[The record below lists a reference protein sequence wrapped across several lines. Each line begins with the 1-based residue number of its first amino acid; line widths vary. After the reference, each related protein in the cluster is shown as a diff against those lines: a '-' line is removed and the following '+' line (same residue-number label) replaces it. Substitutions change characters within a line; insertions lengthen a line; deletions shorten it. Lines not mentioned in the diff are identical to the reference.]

1 MIHDPKT
8 IILAFIT
15 GVLPALLWLWFWRR
29 EESQSGESNKALI
42 GIFIV
47 SMLSVIFTIPIQK
60 FIQTHISDYNLELTL
75 WALAEELIKYF
86 AFFIIV
92 YKTNYIKK
100 PVDYAI
106 CLATAGLGFA
116 ALENV
121 LFLLKP
127 FAEGQAFVGLLTGG
141 LRFLGSTLLHSITSG
156 IIGISLGLSFY
167 MNEFLKKY
175 YLILGLIVATA
186 LHTVF
191 NFFIIN
197 NKGSEFLK
205 TFAFLWV
212 VSIIIML
219 LFEKLRRMSGE
230 IN

>member
-8 IILAFIT
+8 ILLAFIT
-15 GVLPALLWLWFWRR
+15 GVFPALLWLWFWRK
-29 EESQSGESNKALI
+29 EESKDREPTKVLI
-42 GIFIV
+42 GVFIV
-47 SMLSVIFTIPIQK
+47 SMLSVIFTVPVQK

-75 WALAEELIKYF
+75 WALAEEIIKYL
-86 AFFIIV
+86 AFFIIIH
-92 YKTNYIKK
+92 KTNYIKK
-100 PVDYAI
+100 PIDYAI
-106 CLATAGLGFA
+106 CLTTAGLGFA

-127 FAEGQAFVGLLTGG
+127 FAEGQAFVGLITGS

-167 MNEFLKKY
+167 LNDFLKKY
-175 YLILGLIVATA
+175 YLVLGLVVATA
-186 LHTVF
+186 LHTIF

-197 NKGSEFLK
+197 NSGSEFIK
-205 TFAFLWV
+205 TFALLWV

-230 IN
+230 N

>member
-8 IILAFIT
+8 ILLAFIT
-15 GVLPALLWLWFWRR
+15 GVFPALLWLWFWRK
-29 EESQSGESNKALI
+29 EESKDREPTKVLI
-42 GIFIV
+42 GVFVV
-47 SMLSVIFTIPIQK
+47 SMLSVIFTVPVQK

-75 WALAEELIKYF
+75 WALTEEIIKYL
-86 AFFIIV
+86 AFFIIIH
-92 YKTNYIKK
+92 KTNYIKK
-100 PVDYAI
+100 PIDYAI
-106 CLATAGLGFA
+106 CLTTAGLGFA

-127 FAEGQAFVGLLTGG
+127 FAEGQAFVGLITGS

-167 MNEFLKKY
+167 LNDFLKKY
-175 YLILGLIVATA
+175 YLVLGLVVATA
-186 LHTVF
+186 LHTIF

-197 NKGSEFLK
+197 NSGSEFIK
-205 TFAFLWV
+205 TFALLWV

-230 IN
+230 N

>member
-8 IILAFIT
+8 IVLALAT
-15 GVLPALLWLWFWRR
+15 GVLPALFWLSFWLR
-29 EESQSGESNKALI
+29 EETKEGESRKVLI
-42 GIFIV
+42 AIFIV
-47 SMLSVIFTIPIQK
+47 SMLSVIFTIPVQK
-60 FIQTHISDYNLELTL
+60 FIQTKISDYNLELTL
-75 WALAEELIKYF
+75 WALAEEIIKYL
-86 AFFIIV
+86 AFFIIIH
-92 YKTNYIKK
+92 KTNYIKR
-100 PVDYAI
+100 PIDYAI
-106 CLATAGLGFA
+106 CLTTAGLGFA
-116 ALENV
+116 ALENA
-121 LFLLKP
+121 LFLIKP
-127 FAEGQAFVGLLTGG
+127 FAEGQAFVGLLTGS

-167 MNEFLKKY
+167 MNDFLKKY
-175 YLILGLIVATA
+175 YLVLGLVVATA
-186 LHTVF
+186 LHTIF

>member
-15 GVLPALLWLWFWRR
+15 GVFPALLWLWFWRR
-29 EESQSGESNKALI
+29 EESKEGEPKKILV

-60 FIQTHISDYNLELTL
+60 FIQNNISDYNLELTL
-75 WALAEELIKYF
+75 WALAEEIIKYL
-86 AFFIIV
+86 AFFVII

-100 PVDYAI
+100 PIDYAI

-121 LFLLKP
+121 LFLIKP
-127 FAEGQAFVGLLTGG
+127 FAEGEAIVGLLTGG

-167 MNEFLKKY
+167 MNDFLKKY